1 MSRQSTTVKET
12 ECFYCTWWDGANG
25 NREWKLDEELI
36 QSYQSFETTG
46 SFTCDENV
54 SVRPVTGQ
62 IKLLSLF
69 TEKKSFNE

>member
-25 NREWKLDEELI
+25 NWMKSWYRATNP
-36 QSYQSFETTG
+36 FETTG

-54 SVRPVTGQ
+54 RVRPVTGQ

>member
-1 MSRQSTTVKET
+1 MVLMET
-12 ECFYCTWWDGANG
+12 
-25 NREWKLDEELI
+25 EWKLDEELI

-46 SFTCDENV
+46 VFTCDENV

-62 IKLLSLF
+62 IKLLPLF

>member
-1 MSRQSTTVKET
+1 MQSTTVKELNAFIAHDEMVLMET
-12 ECFYCTWWDGANG
+12 
-25 NREWKLDEELI
+25 EWKLDEELI

-46 SFTCDENV
+46 VFTCDENV

-62 IKLLSLF
+62 IKLLPLF